1 MKKIEILG
9 MGWAKCNQL
18 AERAKEAVNQ
28 LRVEAEVVKV
38 QDIKAITNYGV
49 LMTPALVVDGV
60 VKVTGKLPKVEEL
73 KKWISE
79 WNWGDSDGR

>member
-18 AERAKEAVNQ
+18 AERAKEAVKE
-28 LRVEAEVVKV
+28 LGVEAEVIKV
-38 QDIKAITNYGV
+38 QDIKTITNYGV

-60 VKVTGKLPKVEEL
+60 VKVAGKVPKVEEI
-73 KKWISE
+73 KGWIK
-79 WNWGDSDGR
+79 